1 MFNSEDKENSSK
13 NSNFQRKNFREKS
26 TNNGLDKS
34 SYILAESMLGKSKN
48 GINQFEEVEIPS
60 FSELRKMVKRQRNNE
75 EE

>member
-1 MFNSEDKENSSK
+1 
-13 NSNFQRKNFREKS
+13 
-26 TNNGLDKS
+26 
-34 SYILAESMLGKSKN
+34 MLGKSKN